1 MNIKKI
7 LIGGVLLLGI
17 SPCMLMSGEVEIKP
31 YYNLL
36 KDTKKIANGDVVT
49 IGNYGN
55 KIDRKKVYAFG
66 VSPINTDK
74 IVIKQIKNPCF
85 FIDKED
91 WEIDKGIKINSNT
104 VSFEYGVGTNAN
116 PYDSFDNK
124 TRPSLGHNLIFNSND
139 KITNKL
145 DGREVIQV
153 LGTDRNCYLRP
164 TVEDW
169 TFYTS
174 YKTGSNRGKF
184 KEVGKVKFYLK

>member
-7 LIGGVLLLGI
+7 LIGGVILLGI
-17 SPCMLMSGEVEIKP
+17 SHCPLLGGNLEIKP

-74 IVIKQIKNPCF
+74 IVIKQIKNSCF

-91 WEIDKGIKINSNT
+91 WEIDKGIKINSNA

-116 PYDSFDNK
+116 PYDSFDEK
-124 TRPSLGHNLIFNSND
+124 TRPSLGHNLIFNRNG

-169 TFYTS
+169 SEYAYDRKNPS
-174 YKTGSNRGKF
+174 KTT
-184 KEVGKVKFYLK
+184 FYLK